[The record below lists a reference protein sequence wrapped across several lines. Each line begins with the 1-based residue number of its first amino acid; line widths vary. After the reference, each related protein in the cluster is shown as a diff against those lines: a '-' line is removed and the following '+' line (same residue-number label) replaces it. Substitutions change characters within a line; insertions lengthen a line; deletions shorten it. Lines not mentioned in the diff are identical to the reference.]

1 MKRGKELI
9 KTFEKSSFM
18 TLAHR
23 CIEGEEPRE
32 GEVKRSVNGV
42 VDAAHWLQVA
52 FCSWELASGWTGIT
66 IHNISLQCEKATA
79 QQCHSRSFKS
89 IDM

>member
-32 GEVKRSVNGV
+32 GEGK
-42 VDAAHWLQVA
+42 DQ
-52 FCSWELASGWTGIT
+52 
-66 IHNISLQCEKATA
+66 
-79 QQCHSRSFKS
+79 
-89 IDM
+89 